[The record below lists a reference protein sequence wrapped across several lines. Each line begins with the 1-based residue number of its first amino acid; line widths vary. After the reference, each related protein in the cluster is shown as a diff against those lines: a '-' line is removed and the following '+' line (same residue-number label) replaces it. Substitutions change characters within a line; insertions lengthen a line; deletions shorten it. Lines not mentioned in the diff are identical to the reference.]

1 MSTLYLTRLCWVWGH
16 RLLIIVVSR
25 LILYFPVSS
34 LVTLF
39 GNILQNP
46 LDPRAKSDTKLMN
59 LVVNFL
65 SMLGQEAETGGVH
78 RMLGVCSE
86 FERVARKVIEKAEK
100 EQSTRRKRKGP
111 DASAKSVP
119 ASTTTPSTAQS
130 QTPRPTAT
138 PKAHNQPTPPSTAD
152 AGLSPRTMK
161 SNMGSEPSP
170 VPPQSAGWPQEFNI
184 PDDLSFSDMPAFMP
198 TDIQSPSMAGL
209 QFQQPL
215 LPQDLY
221 SMPVSLDWEWAE
233 MSGAAYP
240 TVENGNFGD
249 GGMSGIMGHGQNN
262 G

>member
-1 MSTLYLTRLCWVWGH
+1 MHY
-16 RLLIIVVSR
+16 SR

-34 LVTLF
+34 LVALF

-86 FERVARKVIEKAEK
+86 FERIARKVIEKAEK

-111 DASAKSVP
+111 DSSTKPAA
-119 ASTTTPSTAQS
+119 ASTTTPSAYS
-130 QTPRPTAT
+130 HTPRPTAT
-138 PKAHNQPTPPSTAD
+138 PTSYSQMTPSSTVETSDHGPSPQTVRSSMA
-152 AGLSPRTMK
+152 
-161 SNMGSEPSP
+161 SEPSP
-170 VPPQSAGWPQEFNI
+170 AAQSAGWPQEFSI
-184 PDDLSFSDMPAFMP
+184 PDDLSFSDMPSFMQS
-198 TDIQSPSMAGL
+198 DMQSPTMAGL

-240 TVENGNFGD
+240 TVENGNFGE
-249 GGMSGIMGHGQNN
+249 GGVPGMMGHGRNN

>member
-1 MSTLYLTRLCWVWGH
+1 MRH
-16 RLLIIVVSR
+16 SR

-86 FERVARKVIEKAEK
+86 FERIARKVIEKAEK

-111 DASAKSVP
+111 DSSAKPAV
-119 ASTTTPSTAQS
+119 ASTTTPSAPS
-130 QTPRPTAT
+130 HTPRPTAT
-138 PKAHNQPTPPSTAD
+138 PTSHSQMTPSSTVD
-152 AGLSPRTMK
+152 ASEQGPSPRTVRSSMA
-161 SNMGSEPSP
+161 SEPSP
-170 VPPQSAGWPQEFNI
+170 AALSAGWPQEFSI
-184 PDDLSFSDMPAFMP
+184 PEDLSFSDLPSFMP
-198 TDIQSPSMAGL
+198 SDMQSPTMTGM

-240 TVENGNFGD
+240 TVENGNFWGGGRAGD
-249 GGMSGIMGHGQNN
+249 DGPRSE
-262 G
+262 

>member
-1 MSTLYLTRLCWVWGH
+1 MR
-16 RLLIIVVSR
+16 RSR

-65 SMLGQEAETGGVH
+65 STLGQEAETGGVH

-86 FERVARKVIEKAEK
+86 FERIARKVIEKAEK

-111 DASAKSVP
+111 TDSSAKP
-119 ASTTTPSTAQS
+119 ATTTTTPSAAPS
-130 QTPRPTAT
+130 RTPRPTAT
-138 PKAHNQPTPPSTAD
+138 PASYSHATPSSTMD
-152 AGLSPRTMK
+152 ASDHGPSPRTVR
-161 SNMGSEPSP
+161 SSVASEPSP
-170 VPPQSAGWPQEFNI
+170 AAQSAGWPQEFSI
-184 PDDLSFSDMPAFMP
+184 PEDLSFSDMPSFMP
-198 TDIQSPSMAGL
+198 SDMQSPTMTGL
-209 QFQQPL
+209 QFHQQPL

-240 TVENGNFGD
+240 TVENGNFGE
-249 GGMSGIMGHGQNN
+249 GGVPGMMGRGQNS